1 MILAS
6 QGNEMDFQKNAGFDE
21 MPRIRT
27 LHLFFINQI
36 VLILSSKQSDDITI
50 IF

>member
-21 MPRIRT
+21 MPRIST
-27 LHLFFINQI
+27 LHLF
-36 VLILSSKQSDDITI
+36 LY
-50 IF
+50 